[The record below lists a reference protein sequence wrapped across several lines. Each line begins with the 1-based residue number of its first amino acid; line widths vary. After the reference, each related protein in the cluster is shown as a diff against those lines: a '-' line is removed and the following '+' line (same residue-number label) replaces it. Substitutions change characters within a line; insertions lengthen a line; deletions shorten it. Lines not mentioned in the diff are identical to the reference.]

1 MHVMIEITTR
11 IAVINL
17 AQITLTRMAERRMPY
32 IVPQR
37 NRFDKISVQPQQA
50 TDPLRNTIHQLNMK
64 AAAANVVV
72 FNKREN
78 LRLIGITVIRWHIDD
93 FLYVARKRWTRKR
106 GFIMRIRF
114 AALHRFIGRSIR
126 MRAPVR
132 PISTNRLFNFGF
144 KR

>member
-11 IAVINL
+11 VAVINF
-17 AQITLTRMAERRMPY
+17 AQIALACMTKRRMAHIMS
-32 IVPQR
+32 QR
-37 NRFDKISVQPQQA
+37 NRLDKIGVQSQQA

-64 AAAANVVV
+64 AATANVVV
-72 FNKREN
+72 FNKREH

-93 FLYVARKRWTRKR
+93 FLYIARKRWTRKR
-106 GFIMRIRF
+106 GFVMRIRF
-114 AALHRFIGRSIR
+114 AALHCFVGRSMR
-126 MRAPVR
+126 MQASVL